1 MSESADRS
9 VKILV
14 FAGTS
19 DSWTKWEPRFI
30 ATTDLK
36 GYGEL
41 LTGDETLTTDSA

>member
-1 MSESADRS
+1 MSESAERI

-19 DSWTKWEPRFI
+19 DSWTTWEPRFI
-30 ATTDLK
+30 ATADLK

-41 LTGDETLTTDSA
+41 LTGDEVLTK